1 MKQRLNGLICMMDG
15 TAGDINTMNI
25 EFPNSEV
32 ISEAEKAELVTLQ
45 HALEA
50 AIADGVL
57 DRQERDR
64 ITSIMQRDHKI
75 TPDELALV
83 RAFINAK
90 VEAGELTLDYS

>member
-1 MKQRLNGLICMMDG
+1 MAPAGH
-15 TAGDINTMNI
+15 TTGDIDFMNI
-25 EFPNSEV
+25 EHPNAEA
-32 ISEAEKAELVTLQ
+32 IPDAEKAELVTLQ

-50 AIADGVL
+50 AITDGIL